1 MKNEI
6 VFSFAASEV
15 GPLSRAFIK
24 LTELS
29 TGQPKLKRIYDNYV
43 KENRP
48 PELFW
53 HDAVERLNLKVSIH
67 SKISQPIPNKGRLIV
82 IANHP
87 FGVADGITICSM
99 VSKIRQDLRLMTHRV
114 LSQAPAVSH
123 QILPIDFSQNK
134 KALINNIKT
143 KHQAQNH
150 LLNEGVVI
158 IFPSGEI
165 SSTKKLKQK
174 AVEPEWKTFVS
185 KLALKYKTP
194 ILPLFFE
201 GQNSNV
207 FHIANK
213 INQTLRYSVMMYELC
228 KRMGKEINVHVGDL
242 IEYETIKSIGDLKKI
257 SKFLRSETYKL
268 DPDSKKY
275 LS

>member
-1 MKNEI
+1 MSNDL

-48 PELFW
+48 PEMFW
-53 HDAVERLNLKVSIH
+53 HDAVERLDLKISIH
-67 SKISQPIPNKGRLIV
+67 SKSNQQIPRVGRLLIV
-82 IANHP
+82 ANHP

-99 VSKIRQDLRLMTHRV
+99 VTKIRQDVRLLTHRV
-114 LSQAPAVSH
+114 LSQAPAISH
-123 QILPIDFSQNK
+123 QILPIDFSLSRN
-134 KALINNIKT
+134 ARINNIET
-143 KHQAQNH
+143 KRKAQSH
-150 LLNEGVVI
+150 LENEGVVI
-158 IFPSGEI
+158 LFPNGEI

-174 AVEPEWKTFVS
+174 AVDKEWKTFVS
-185 KLALKYKTP
+185 KLALKCKTP

-242 IEYETIKSIGDLKKI
+242 IKYEDIKEIGDLKEITKY
-257 SKFLRSETYKL
+257 LRNQTYKL
-268 DPDSKKY
+268 DPDNRKH